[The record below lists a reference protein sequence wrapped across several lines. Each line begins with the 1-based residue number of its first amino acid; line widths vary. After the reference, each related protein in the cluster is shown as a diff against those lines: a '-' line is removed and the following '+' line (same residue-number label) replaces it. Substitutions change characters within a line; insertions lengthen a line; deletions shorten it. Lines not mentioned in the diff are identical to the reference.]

1 MKLAT
6 LKEADT
12 SLVQSPMSEKRRE
25 RFREA
30 LNSFRKYKE
39 EGELTATE
47 FKTVKE
53 TLNSGIRE
61 AWNTLIR
68 QQFIN
73 GGMWERLPR
82 DVYDIIG
89 ELNPAL
95 HTIPGALK
103 KVRKAPDHPMTKV
116 AIEILESLMQLALD
130 AKAMKGMIVKKKKV
144 VRDKETAAEEKQKFM
159 LGNDDVQRV
168 QSALE
173 QITQD
178 LKEDVYQNNLRWLR
192 GVVKVWFDQYNP
204 ENKKTEP
211 REYFRNDVFRA
222 MIIQRVTTR
231 KGYGYDSPITL
242 NADHDEYLQTEAKK
256 ITQHMIDNFVH
267 KNTRKLAEILTKKNN
282 LKSVTLRGAD
292 TSRGTIEGTLGLDF
306 TDNSS
311 FIVHSK
317 LVFSYSVHGKPFS
330 RYPTTFHN
338 VVFPDGT
345 KMTGRA
351 SEQRMKDEFV

>member
-1 MKLAT
+1 MKLTT
-6 LKEADT
+6 LHEADT
-12 SLVQSPMSEKRRE
+12 SLIQSTLSERSKE
-25 RFREA
+25 RFNEA
-30 LNSFRKYKE
+30 LKKFRYYKE

-47 FKTVKE
+47 FKAVKE
-53 TLNSGIRE
+53 TLNSGINE
-61 AWNTLIR
+61 AWNRLVR
-68 QQFIN
+68 QPFFH
-73 GGMWERLPR
+73 GGAWERLPR
-82 DVYDIIG
+82 EVYEIFDG
-89 ELNPAL
+89 LNPAL

-103 KVRKAPDHPMTKV
+103 KARKAPEHAITKI
-116 AIEILESLMQLALD
+116 AIEILESLIQLALD
-130 AKAMKGMIVKKKKV
+130 AKEMKGMIVKKKKA
-144 VRDKETAAEEKQKFM
+144 VRAKETAAEEKQKFM

-192 GVVKVWFDQYNP
+192 GVVNTWKDQYNP
-204 ENKKTEP
+204 ENQKTYP
-211 REYFRNDVFRA
+211 SEYFRNDHFRG

-231 KGYGYDSPITL
+231 KGYGYNSPLTL
-242 NADHDEYLQTEAKK
+242 NDNYDEYLQTEAKK
-256 ITQHMIDNFVH
+256 ITQQMIDNFVH

-282 LKSVTLRGAD
+282 LKTVTLRGAD

-306 TDNSS
+306 NDNSS

-317 LVFSYSVHGKPFS
+317 LVFSYSVKGTPFT

-351 SEQRMKDEFV
+351 SEQRVKDEFV

>member
-1 MKLAT
+1 MKLTT
-6 LKEADT
+6 LYEADT
-12 SLVQSPMSEKRRE
+12 SLIQSALGERSQKR
-25 RFREA
+25 FQEA
-30 LNSFRKYKE
+30 LTSFYRYKE

-47 FKTVKE
+47 FKNVKE
-53 TLNSGIRE
+53 ILNSGISE
-61 AWNTLIR
+61 VWNKLIR
-68 QQFIN
+68 APFFH
-73 GGMWERLPR
+73 GGAWERLPR
-82 DVYDIIG
+82 EVYEIFDG
-89 ELNPAL
+89 LNPAL

-103 KVRKAPDHPMTKV
+103 KARKSSPHEIADI
-116 AIEILESLMQLALD
+116 AIKILEPLEQLSLD
-130 AKAMKGMIVKKKKV
+130 AKEMKGMIVKKKKA

-192 GVVKVWFDQYNP
+192 GVVKVWKDQYDP
-204 ENKKTEP
+204 ENRKTYP
-211 REYFRNDVFRA
+211 SEYFRNDFFRG

-231 KGYGYDSPITL
+231 KGYGYNSPLTL
-242 NADHDEYLQTEAKK
+242 NDNYDEFLQKEAKR
-256 ITQHMIDNFVH
+256 ITQNMIDNFVH

-282 LKSVTLRGAD
+282 LKSVTLRGSD

-306 TDNSS
+306 NDNSS

-330 RYPTTFHN
+330 RYPTTFHK
-338 VVFPDGT
+338 VVLPDGT